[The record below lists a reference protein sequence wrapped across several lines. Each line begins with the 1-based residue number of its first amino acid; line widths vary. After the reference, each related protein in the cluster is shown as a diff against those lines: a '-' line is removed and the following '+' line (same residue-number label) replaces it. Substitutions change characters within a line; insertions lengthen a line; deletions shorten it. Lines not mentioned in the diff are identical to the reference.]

1 MSLSLP
7 KAVDD
12 SICVES
18 LALRDPLAN
27 PLFERELAQRYL
39 LFDAW
44 VEGERRVN
52 LHPLLLPPAL
62 HAQAVEAA
70 TSTAALID
78 RVAQRALDDRDE
90 AALYHFS
97 PDVQRLAQAAYRAGD
112 RASLVRV
119 DLLLSENGWRAC
131 EVNADCPGG
140 HNEALGLPHLAQA
153 AGFWQGINPTRL
165 VADLVRTLIDMAG
178 DRGAIALVY
187 ATAYAEDLQVC
198 ALLQRE
204 LRRQGAHAI
213 LAAPTALRRRGDRL
227 FIGNDPVAVLYRYFP
242 TEFMEGQR
250 NLDDI
255 VAAVRAKTLRCLS
268 SFGAIYAQSKLA
280 FARAHALAREASTD
294 LSGSLPS
301 NRGSDLASDLRAAL
315 RFLPATHALSDLP
328 IATLHEDRERWVIK
342 RALGRVGED
351 VFVGSLLSD
360 EGWKQALTMASED
373 QARGEIWVAQ
383 EFVPQ
388 RSIPS
393 PYGPLLATLGAYV
406 LNGRFVGYFARLTP
420 HSHASHS
427 ALCLPVFVKHAVPP
441 PTDAVGS
448 TDSTD

>member
-7 KAVDD
+7 TAVDD

-78 RVAQRALDDRDE
+78 RVTQHALDDRDE

-97 PDVQRLAQAAYRAGD
+97 PDVQRLAQAAHRADD

-227 FIGNDPVAVLYRYFP
+227 FIGNDAVAVLYRYFP

-268 SFGAIYAQSKLA
+268 SFSAIYAQSKLA
-280 FARAHALAREASTD
+280 FARAHALAR
-294 LSGSLPS
+294 
-301 NRGSDLASDLRAAL
+301 DLASDLRAAL

-328 IATLHEDRERWVIK
+328 VATLHEDRERWVIK

-360 EGWKQALTMASED
+360 EGWKQALTMAGED
-373 QARGEIWVAQ
+373 QARGEVWVAQ

-441 PTDAVGS
+441 LTDAVGS
-448 TDSTD
+448 TD